1 MTPLRR
7 FLVILVSLILLAVT
21 MVTWLTEAQAALA
34 KGTTHRD
41 SLQFYTGGTLVREGR
56 SDELYDFEAQ
66 GALQEVLLPL
76 EQRPNLEF
84 RVLPFVSPPFVALT
98 LAPLTN
104 LTLPQFYVVSG
115 IGNLCLLAVLS
126 LALQRAGRS
135 WPESWRITLFILV
148 LSWLPVTWVV
158 REGQVSILLALSFAL
173 GYLMLKMNRDV
184 PAGIAL
190 SLLWIKPQY
199 AILIVPALLLWKR
212 RQAVGSF
219 AAASVMLLLASLITV
234 GFEGLIG
241 YVDVL
246 LRLEQMGAD
255 IAMFPASYHT
265 LSGFLLR
272 LFGVGGWAWFAIA
285 LVVAGFVLQRIRG
298 GFSAQWFALLILG
311 SVLVSPHTHIGDVS
325 ILLVPIALGL
335 EGLKER
341 PRLAV
346 AWLSLW
352 IVVAFGFYALV
363 INRYLL
369 RDGPMLT
376 VPAMLAA
383 TSILLL
389 LERLP
394 TRDVRK
400 PVADLVVA
408 SQ

>member
-1 MTPLRR
+1 
-7 FLVILVSLILLAVT
+7 
-21 MVTWLTEAQAALA
+21 
-34 KGTTHRD
+34 
-41 SLQFYTGGTLVREGR
+41 
-56 SDELYDFEAQ
+56 
-66 GALQEVLLPL
+66 
-76 EQRPNLEF
+76 
-84 RVLPFVSPPFVALT
+84 
-98 LAPLTN
+98 
-104 LTLPQFYVVSG
+104 
-115 IGNLCLLAVLS
+115 
-126 LALQRAGRS
+126 
-135 WPESWRITLFILV
+135 
-148 LSWLPVTWVV
+148 
-158 REGQVSILLALSFAL
+158 
-173 GYLMLKMNRDV
+173 MLKMNRNV

-199 AILIVPALLLWKR
+199 AVLVLPALLLWKR
-212 RQAVGSF
+212 WQTAGSF
-219 AAASVMLLLASLITV
+219 AAASVMLLLASLIAV

-265 LSGFLLR
+265 LSGLLLR
-272 LFGVGGWAWFAIA
+272 LFGIGGWAWFAIV
-285 LVVAGFVLQRIRG
+285 LIVGGVILQRMKD
-298 GFSAQWFALLILG
+298 GFSAQSFALLILG

-335 EGLKER
+335 EGLRER

-346 AWLSLW
+346 AWVSLW

-376 VPAMLAA
+376 VPAMFAA

-394 TRDVRK
+394 TRDTKK